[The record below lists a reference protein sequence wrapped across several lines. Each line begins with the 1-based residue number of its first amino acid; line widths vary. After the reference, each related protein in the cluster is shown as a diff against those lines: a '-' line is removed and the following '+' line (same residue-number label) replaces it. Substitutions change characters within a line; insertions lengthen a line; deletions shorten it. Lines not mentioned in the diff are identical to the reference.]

1 MSHDPAKPSDQRVM
15 CLSRLE
21 LVKVKYHFTKFD
33 GHRHSSSGHI
43 MVFVCLVT
51 LQDHVIKVL
60 NDFMYKSPL
69 RYISILPSLVVIG
82 TVAEE
87 I

>member
-1 MSHDPAKPSDQRVM
+1 M
-15 CLSRLE
+15 CLSTLE
-21 LVKVKYHFTKFD
+21 LVKVRCHFTKFD
-33 GHRHSSSGHI
+33 GHRYSSSGDI
-43 MVFVCLVT
+43 MVFVSLVT

-60 NDFMYKSPL
+60 NDFMSKSSL
-69 RYISILPSLVVIG
+69 RNVTILPSLVVIR